1 MGVSSDA
8 PTCRYRAPNLNIFRD
23 PRWGRGQETPGE
35 DPLLTG
41 DYAASFVSSM
51 QSGARP
57 AEAPSGP
64 DLPGSNVATPPL
76 PGGKLAVSACCKHF
90 DAYSLEK
97 WEWQERYGFDAQVD
111 AQDLA
116 DTYLPAF
123 RECVVTGGASC
134 IMCAYNAVNG
144 VPMCA
149 NAPFLT
155 ELARGAWGFDGYITS
170 DCDAVMNV
178 WDAHNYTQTLPE
190 AIGSV
195 MRAGMDIDCGSAMDV
210 GNMLAALTEG
220 QVSEHMVDVALR
232 RLFRVQFRLGMFDPG
247 REQPLRSIPPHAAAS
262 SAHGHLALD
271 AAHQSLVLLKNDA
284 ATLPLAS
291 QQRRKTGAG
300 ATKPLSVAVIGPHG
314 NASSA
319 LQSNYFGMAPYI
331 ITPLDG
337 VREYAAGAGYAP
349 GCLSV
354 LCPNTS
360 GFAAATSL
368 ASSADVV
375 LLFVGLDLTVERE
388 GQDRVNIS
396 LPGLQSQLIAAVL
409 SAAPSTSTVVLILL
423 SGGCVDI
430 SQQLG
435 DTRVG
440 AILWAGYPGQAGGT
454 AIADALFGKR
464 SPSGRLTQTWYA
476 ADYVDEV
483 SMTDMGMRP
492 NASNGN
498 PGRGYRFFTGE
509 PVLPFG
515 YGLTYSPFTV
525 AWAGTPPDVSIP
537 MGNVVNWLPALRIDA
552 QAGGI
557 GNVAQGNWPQL
568 PPVTR
573 ASVVVTNTGVHPSSR
588 IVLAFMVPPAHAV
601 SSYGA
606 PLRFLVWYGKTGVL
620 RPGHSATLEFQVTP
634 KHLSFTAPDGL
645 PATVAG
651 EWTLQVD
658 GIVDS
663 LVATITVTPKTAGAT
678 ESTATEAQHAADGTD
693 AYWAGTSPAHIRG

>member
-1 MGVSSDA
+1 
-8 PTCRYRAPNLNIFRD
+8 
-23 PRWGRGQETPGE
+23 
-35 DPLLTG
+35 
-41 DYAASFVSSM
+41 
-51 QSGARP
+51 
-57 AEAPSGP
+57 
-64 DLPGSNVATPPL
+64 
-76 PGGKLAVSACCKHF
+76 
-90 DAYSLEK
+90 
-97 WEWQERYGFDAQVD
+97 
-111 AQDLA
+111 
-116 DTYLPAF
+116 
-123 RECVVTGGASC
+123 
-134 IMCAYNAVNG
+134 MCAYNAVNG

-210 GNMLAALTEG
+210 GNMLEALSGG

-232 RLFRVQFRLGMFDPG
+232 RLFRVQFRLGMFDPAKA
-247 REQPLRSIPPHAAAS
+247 QPLRSIPPHAAAS
-262 SAHGHLALD
+262 AAHGHLALD
-271 AAHQSLVLLKNDA
+271 AAHQSLVLLKNDD
-284 ATLPLAS
+284 ATLPLAPPL
-291 QQRRKTGAG
+291 RRKAG
-300 ATKPLSVAVIGPHG
+300 AVAGGKPLTFAVIGPHG

-337 VREYAAGAGYAP
+337 VREYVAGAGYAP

-368 ASSADVV
+368 AASADVV
-375 LLFVGLDLTVERE
+375 LLYMGLDLSVERE
-388 GQDRVNIS
+388 GQDRYNIS
-396 LPGLQSQLIAAVL
+396 LPGMQPQLIESVL
-409 SAAPSTSTVVLILL
+409 SAAPPTATVVLVLL

-430 SQQLG
+430 SAQLA
-435 DTRVG
+435 DTRIG
-440 AILWAGYPGQAGGT
+440 AVLWAGYPGQAGGT

-464 SPSGRLTQTWYA
+464 SPSGRLTQTWYKA
-476 ADYVDEV
+476 AYVDEV

-498 PGRGYRFFTGE
+498 PGRGYRFFIGE

-525 AWAGTPPDVSIP
+525 AWSGAAPDVSIS
-537 MGNVVNWLPALRIDA
+537 MGNVVSWLPALRIDA

-557 GNVAQGNWPQL
+557 SNVAQGNYPQL

-573 ASVVVTNTGVHPSSR
+573 ASVLVTNTGVHPSSR
-588 IVLAFMVPPAHAV
+588 TVLAFMVPPAHAV
-601 SSYGA
+601 SEYGA
-606 PLRFLVWYGKTGVL
+606 PRRFLVWYGKTGLL
-620 RPGHSATLEFQVTP
+620 RPGHSSTLEFQVTP
-634 KHLSFTAPDGL
+634 KHLTFTAPDGL

-651 EWTLQVD
+651 DWTLQVD
-658 GIVDS
+658 GILDS
-663 LVATITVTPKTAGAT
+663 LEATLVVTPKSAGAT
-678 ESTATEAQHAADGTD
+678 ESTATEAQHAAGGSDT
-693 AYWAGTSPAHIRG
+693 YWAGTSPAHIRGG